1 MKQNKDN
8 ISDDNNKLFLFA
20 LKIIHILFSYGK
32 KKWYKNIIR
41 RRANVLNSQKVVC
54 VSIVIIYLWFDKN
67 NM

>member
-20 LKIIHILFSYGK
+20 LKIIHILFLYGK

-54 VSIVIIYLWFDKN
+54 VSIVIIYLWFNKN